1 MKINNVNKIY
11 GKQVIEVEKNKKNI
25 EGKKENATKPVDVN
39 ISNSAR
45 KLAQIITQKDDSI
58 FSERVESI
66 KKAISENRYEVSNK
80 ALGEKLISFIEEEKV
95 RGN

>member
-11 GKQVIEVEKNKKNI
+11 GKQVMEVEKNKKNI
-25 EGKKENATKPVDVN
+25 EEKKGDTTKPVNVN

-45 KLAQIITQKDDSI
+45 KLAQIITQKEDSN

-80 ALGEKLISFIEEEKV
+80 LLGEKLINLIEEEKV
-95 RGN
+95 SGN